1 MTLYANTSTHGASAG
16 GKPHASE
23 SFETTP
29 FRPRTQEPL
38 ALIRAVKNQQETLL
52 EASQKHRGKRVPTAD
67 RLDATKTFPNSH
79 APPLISRSSSPAIA
93 AHISDF
99 RKPHTTGT
107 RYYLSKREC
116 AHLTARTGDP
126 QQAKLSSTSTTVCK
140 ASPAGRLT
148 RRLLVRKKI
157 RGEDS
162 QLHVE
167 QI

>member
-52 EASQKHRGKRVPTAD
+52 EASQKHRGERVPTGD

-79 APPLISRSSSPAIA
+79 APPLMSRSCSYQQSLPTFP
-93 AHISDF
+93 IS
-99 RKPHTTGT
+99 
-107 RYYLSKREC
+107 
-116 AHLTARTGDP
+116 
-126 QQAKLSSTSTTVCK
+126 
-140 ASPAGRLT
+140 ASPTLPAPIIISLNASVHT
-148 RRLLVRKKI
+148 
-157 RGEDS
+157 
-162 QLHVE
+162 
-167 QI
+167 